1 MPTLRTPRYNAVDL
15 TPESILAARKWFADN
30 ALACAAASR
39 SRSDVLQEG
48 EFYVNDL
55 DSYRASKQQL
65 ARECLAG
72 EYDHTFT
79 HLQKAYYLQT
89 GIDVA
94 LLP

>member
-1 MPTLRTPRYNAVDL
+1 MRRYNTVEI
-15 TPESILAARKWFADN
+15 TQESTIAARKWFADN
-30 ALACAAASR
+30 ALACAAAAR
-39 SRSDVLQEG
+39 SRSDVLQDG

-55 DSYRASKQQL
+55 EQYRASKAL
-65 ARECLAG
+65 HARECLAG

-89 GIDVA
+89 GISVA

>member
-1 MPTLRTPRYNAVDL
+1 MHTPRYNSVEL
-15 TPESILAARKWFADN
+15 TPESITATRKWFADN
-30 ALACAAASR
+30 ALACAAAAR
-39 SRSDVLQEG
+39 SRSDTLRDG

-72 EYDHTFT
+72 EHDHTFT